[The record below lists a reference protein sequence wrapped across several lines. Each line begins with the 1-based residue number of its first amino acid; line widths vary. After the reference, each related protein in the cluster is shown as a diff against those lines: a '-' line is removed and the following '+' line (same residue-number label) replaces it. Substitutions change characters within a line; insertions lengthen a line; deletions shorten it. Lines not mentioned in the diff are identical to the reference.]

1 MEGEG
6 ETPKLKGNRFVTS
19 PETGCATLS
28 ADLLTDQHPNT
39 ATFTPTGTW
48 QSPPQMGQVSCSVWS
63 FHFTRSSTQRAILPS
78 APWRALLHVRRGAS
92 HTGQR
97 RELSG
102 SCPGSLVWA
111 QDLGK
116 QGRPAKG
123 TIMFPQTHRSIRIH
137 SMHFT
142 RAIKFYMQLSEIPN
156 TANYPPK

>member
-1 MEGEG
+1 MSQALRRGAQHSVP
-6 ETPKLKGNRFVTS
+6 T
-19 PETGCATLS
+19 C
-28 ADLLTDQHPNT
+28 LLIS
-39 ATFTPTGTW
+39 TPT
-48 QSPPQMGQVSCSVWS
+48 QQPSPQQGPGRVHLRWGRCPARS

-78 APWRALLHVRRGAS
+78 APWRALLHVSRGAS

-97 RELSG
+97 RALSG

>member
-1 MEGEG
+1 MSQALRRGAQHSVP
-6 ETPKLKGNRFVTS
+6 T
-19 PETGCATLS
+19 C
-28 ADLLTDQHPNT
+28 LLIS
-39 ATFTPTGTW
+39 TPT
-48 QSPPQMGQVSCSVWS
+48 QQPSPQQGPGRVHLRWGRCPARSGLFISRVPAPRGRFS
-63 FHFTRSSTQRAILPS
+63 PALHGALSST
-78 APWRALLHVRRGAS
+78 RRGAS
-92 HTGQR
+92 HTDQR
-97 RELSG
+97 RALSG